1 MLNPCMKA
9 FCGRRISKA
18 TSWGSELGLVMWLN
32 TSVEAYRSWI
42 LEVTWNFVIV
52 GSVPWGVGWEV
63 ARGKRRS
70 FRMVKYLRIIF
81 NVTFRREL
89 PKLD

>member
-1 MLNPCMKA
+1 
-9 FCGRRISKA
+9 
-18 TSWGSELGLVMWLN
+18 MWLN

-52 GSVPWGVGWEV
+52 GSVPWGMGWEV

-70 FRMVKYLRIIF
+70 ARMVKYLRIIF